1 MPEDKKKIKKYKKIE
16 VKTEDIQS
24 YKKGVIGR
32 DGVFY
37 KSKDQAE
44 NIGGKNYRKAKM
56 KAGGDYSKE
65 VESMD
70 EKYEGG
76 KRRYAGSTTRKKE
89 FEEMKKRQKK
99 YRKY

>member
-16 VKTEDIQS
+16 YKPGNIQS
-24 YKKGVIGR
+24 NKKGVIGR

-44 NIGGKNYRKAKM
+44 NIGGRNYQKKKM

-70 EKYEGG
+70 EKYKGG
-76 KRRYAGSTTRKKE
+76 KRRYAGSTTQKKE
-89 FEEMKKRQKK
+89 AEKMKKRQKK